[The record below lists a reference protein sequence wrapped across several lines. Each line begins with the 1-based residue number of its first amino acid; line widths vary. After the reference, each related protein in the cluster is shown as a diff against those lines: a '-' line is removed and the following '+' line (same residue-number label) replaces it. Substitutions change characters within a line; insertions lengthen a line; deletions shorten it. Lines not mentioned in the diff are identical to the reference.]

1 MHKSINHAVQ
11 YTMVFIVIICAKGS
25 VIGMFKDI
33 LEGLKNGTIG
43 YKYYVCA
50 LTCNLIFV
58 VS

>member
-43 YKYYVCA
+43 
-50 LTCNLIFV
+50 
-58 VS
+58 